1 MIKDEN
7 LIEETNEKVDPN
19 DGVVENKETKST
31 SEKMK
36 QSEFAYG
43 AVPMGE
49 APKKLEPL
57 PMDWKKQT
65 IVSVSTTAIS
75 FLPVILK
82 MYNNKK
88 DPNMPRISYEDC
100 IDILIYKIP
109 DLYLLIEKLT
119 KGSKIEQLITKGQIL
134 KIILPF
140 IPTLKALLRHKK
152 VAANGQFDYMLLAHV
167 LTFAINTAIPQIAT
181 NPTIGY
187 IYNNLFQGA
196 GFNFLASLMMRSQNP
211 LIRETAKTIP
221 ALDMLFNKFKYIKH
235 SLAGAPQGGVEAQ
248 RTQYNSNSNTQQVPG
263 KGLVDAV
270 GNVLRTLGG
279 PNPYYGGGVY
289 YNTPYDYNYGYNSR
303 GYQDPYYQR
312 RPEVGNGLWT

>member
-19 DGVVENKETKST
+19 DGVVDSKTT

-75 FLPVILK
+75 FLPFILK
-82 MYNNKK
+82 IYNNKK
-88 DPNMPRISYEDC
+88 DPNMPRITYEDC

-134 KIILPF
+134 KIVLPF
-140 IPTLKALLRHKK
+140 IPTLKALLKHKK
-152 VAANGQFDYMLLAHV
+152 VTANGQFDYMLLAHV
-167 LTFAINTAIPQIAT
+167 LTFTVNTIIPHLASSAT
-181 NPTIGY
+181 ASY
-187 IYNNLFQGA
+187 IYKSLFQGSW
-196 GFNFLASLMMRSQNP
+196 FNFLASFMMRSQNP
-211 LIRETAKTIP
+211 LIRETAKTLP
-221 ALDMLFNKFKYIKH
+221 ALDILFNKFKYIKH

-248 RTQYNSNSNTQQVPG
+248 RTSFTSNNNTQPIPG
-263 KGLVDAV
+263 KGVVDAV
-270 GNVLRTLGG
+270 GSVLRTLTS
-279 PNPYYGGGVY
+279 PSPYYGGGVY
-289 YNTPYDYNYGYNSR
+289 YSPYDYNYGYTNR
-303 GYQDPYYQR
+303 PQDYYQR
-312 RPEVGNGLWT
+312 RPEMGGGNGLWT